1 MAVGSTAA
9 PITTPLGTVPEKYDP
24 VFFQSLLEQLEQ
36 IHLLLAQPAQTGYVM
51 SNVTATR
58 TLNADSTSTAELADV
73 LGTLIDDLKAAGR
86 LSQ

>member
-1 MAVGSTAA
+1 MAVGSTTA
-9 PITTPLGTVPEKYDP
+9 PITAPLGTAPDQYDP
-24 VFFQSLLEQLEQ
+24 LFFQTLLEQLEQ

-51 SNVTATR
+51 TNVTVPR

>member
-9 PITTPLGTVPEKYDP
+9 PITTPIGTAPEEYDP